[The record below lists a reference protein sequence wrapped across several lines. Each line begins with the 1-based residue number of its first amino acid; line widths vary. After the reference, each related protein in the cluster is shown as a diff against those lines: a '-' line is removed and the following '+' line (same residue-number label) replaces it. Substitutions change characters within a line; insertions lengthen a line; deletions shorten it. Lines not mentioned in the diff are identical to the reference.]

1 MESRARLLVTGA
13 CGFIG
18 RSIVEAAD
26 KWGYEAFGVGRCQH
40 SNRVP
45 GITYFDCDIRDEL
58 SMVDVF
64 NAVKPQVVSH
74 QAGTASVSHGRK
86 NPNEAASVNVT
97 GTSVVADLC
106 RRHGARLALAST
118 HSVYGNLDADRRPFK
133 ETDPVNPQSMYAASK
148 RAAELVV
155 CAAPLHYSVILRY
168 GNVYGVG
175 QRHGLFPAISKAE
188 LSGEPLR
195 LLSPLD
201 STRDYIHIDD
211 LVHKHFT
218 VLCGPHFTPG
228 TIFNVGSG
236 ISRTLGDVLDVASLF
251 AKFTTVSGHGLI
263 GDAVQYAALNVS
275 KLSWGRVLKRPPANF
290 VQSVKATLESL
301 RPPLEFTAT
310 PVSKSDLRFTQF
322 SSAELAV
329 ADS

>member
-1 MESRARLLVTGA
+1 LLVTGA

-26 KWGYEAFGVGRCQH
+26 KWGYEAFGVGRYQPD
-40 SNRVP
+40 NRVP
-45 GITYFDCDIRDEL
+45 GITYFDCGIRDEL
-58 SMVDVF
+58 GMVDVF
-64 NAVKPQVVSH
+64 NAVKPHVVSH
-74 QAGTASVSHGRK
+74 QAGTASVEHARLH
-86 NPNEAASVNVT
+86 PNEAVSVNVT

-106 RRHGARLALAST
+106 QQHNSKLVLAST
-118 HSVYGNLDADRRPFK
+118 HAVYGNLDADRRPFK
-133 ETDPVNPQSMYAASK
+133 ETDTVNPQSMYAASK

-155 CAAPLHYSVILRY
+155 CAAPLNHSVILRY

-195 LLSPLD
+195 LSSPLD

-218 VLCGPHFTPG
+218 LLAGPYFTPG

-236 ISRTLGDVLDVASLF
+236 IARTLGDVLDVASLF
-251 AKFTTVSGHGLI
+251 AKFTTVSDCGLI
-263 GDAVQYAALNVS
+263 GDAVKYTALNVS
-275 KLSWGRVLKRPPANF
+275 ALSWGSVLKRPPANF

-301 RPPLEFTAT
+301 QLPLEFDEF
-310 PVSKSDLRFTQF
+310 PMPMSEPF
-322 SSAELAV
+322 ST
-329 ADS
+329 